1 MWKRLVLGDF
11 PVLYDF
17 FFFAICHSMDRS
29 RDHLIQL
36 RLEWN
41 INRVLGI
48 DNWIEDLECSRQ
60 LERVSSG
67 K

>member
-1 MWKRLVLGDF
+1 MWKRLALGDF

-17 FFFAICHSMDRS
+17 SHLSRVDRS
-29 RDHLIQL
+29 RDHIIQL

-41 INRVLGI
+41 INRVLGMG
-48 DNWIEDLECSRQ
+48 NWIEDSGSSRQ